1 MKTMT
6 AFAAVL
12 IFALLVACGPASQ
25 TEQNGG
31 GRSDTPI
38 AAGNPQQGGEPVAP
52 TATPEPPTPE
62 PPAVTD
68 ATATPKP
75 PPPTPITHP
84 DDKEPQSTSTPD
96 RGDLAPL
103 PNSPAL
109 TNPPVPEA
117 GISACYGINQYNTT
131 IEEFG
136 YMEWCHEALVNDV
149 VDNCSGTGDSIE
161 ELTCARQRLTNV
173 EMYYLRE
180 ALVPC
185 SAITDEA
192 DRLACAERTATE
204 TNEHVR
210 THLAT
215 WAEILHTVDSQYDVK
230 SKKTAMSDCVAE
242 KGYERP
248 DSNDPVS
255 WQENNAPDEGKT
267 LRGEPEDVRAASIAR
282 LQAIDECAAD
292 VGLYAAQEAAWM
304 VEISRLNDADPE
316 KVKPLM
322 DNGIVEAL
330 KADGIASFLM
340 PAR

>member
-52 TATPEPPTPE
+52 TATPVPPTPE

-75 PPPTPITHP
+75 PPPTPIPHP
-84 DDKEPQSTSTPD
+84 DDKEPQPTSTPD
-96 RGDLAPL
+96 RGDPATL

-136 YMEWCHEALVNDV
+136 YMEWCHEALVLNQAWNGRDR
-149 VDNCSGTGDSIE
+149 GD
-161 ELTCARQRLTNV
+161 
-173 EMYYLRE
+173 
-180 ALVPC
+180 
-185 SAITDEA
+185 AIWIG
-192 DRLACAERTATE
+192 
-204 TNEHVR
+204 
-210 THLAT
+210 HL
-215 WAEILHTVDSQYDVK
+215 
-230 SKKTAMSDCVAE
+230 
-242 KGYERP
+242 
-248 DSNDPVS
+248 
-255 WQENNAPDEGKT
+255 
-267 LRGEPEDVRAASIAR
+267 
-282 LQAIDECAAD
+282 EC
-292 VGLYAAQEAAWM
+292 
-304 VEISRLNDADPE
+304 
-316 KVKPLM
+316 
-322 DNGIVEAL
+322 
-330 KADGIASFLM
+330 
-340 PAR
+340 